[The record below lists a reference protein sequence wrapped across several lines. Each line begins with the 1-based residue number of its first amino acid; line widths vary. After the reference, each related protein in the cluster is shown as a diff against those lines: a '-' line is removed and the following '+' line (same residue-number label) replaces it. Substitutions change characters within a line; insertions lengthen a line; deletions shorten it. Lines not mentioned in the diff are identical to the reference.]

1 MENEKKCINFVFSV
15 VVAVNLSVADTMV
28 STLNVTFNYVYMLK
42 YNWPFG
48 EVYCKISQFIASL
61 SICASV
67 FSLMAISIDRLVS
80 Q

>member
-1 MENEKKCINFVFSV
+1 MVKLLSFT
-15 VVAVNLSVADTMV
+15 VNLSVADTMV

-67 FSLMAISIDRLVS
+67 FSLMAISIDRLVFKIIYPTIWLP
-80 Q
+80 